1 MRPSPSKRAEPAFT
15 SAEAGE
21 TSSSR
26 SRGRSRAISD
36 MPKQAE
42 PAFTSAEVRETSSS
56 RSRGRSRAISDM
68 PKQAEPAF
76 TSAEVRETSGS
87 RSRGRS
93 RAISNA
99 PNKRQPYGKLLAASG
114 ILLAVVLVSALMTT
128 FLQAPNLDA
137 LADATA
143 VPSVEPTPSPEPTI
157 TPTPAVYAPFGAQ
170 YGYGGANLIPDT
182 PTPNPA
188 TSMPTAAPTD
198 TPAPT
203 AVPTRTL
210 KKNSTGED
218 VKKLQQALIDLG
230 YLADAADG
238 TFGANTQE
246 AVTRFQA
253 VNGLSAD
260 GLAGAKTQALLYSG
274 NALSADQAPKP
285 DFLILVN
292 RQHKLGKNDAP
303 TDLVTIE
310 NVLSADIVKVK
321 YSGTKADRTATEALG
336 QMLSAAI
343 ADGVSNFQ
351 ISSAYRT
358 YSEQQKLVDNSVA
371 KYRKNNPDWSRDRCL
386 SATYNTVAPAGTSEH
401 QTGLAFDITVPGVSF
416 TGTQQQ
422 KWLHAHCAEYGFIV
436 RFTAEKQKLTGFVAE
451 SWHFRYVG
459 QEAAAVITQNG
470 WCLEEYVEKMG
481 L

>member
-15 SAEAGE
+15 SAEAC
-21 TSSSR
+21 
-26 SRGRSRAISD
+26 
-36 MPKQAE
+36 K
-42 PAFTSAEVRETSSS
+42 TSSS

-93 RAISNA
+93 RAISDMPKQAEPAFTSAEVRETSGSRSRGRSRAISNV
-99 PNKRQPYGKLLAASG
+99 PNRQPYGKLLAASG

-143 VPSVEPTPSPEPTI
+143 VPSVEPTPNPEPTI

-182 PTPNPA
+182 PTPNPL
-188 TSMPTAAPTD
+188 TPVPTAAPTD

-253 VNGLSAD
+253 VNRLSAD
-260 GLAGAKTQALLYSG
+260 GLAGAKTQELLYSG
-274 NALSADQAPKP
+274 SALSADQAPKP

-343 ADGVSNFQ
+343 ADGISNFQ

-459 QEAAAVITQNG
+459 QAAAAVITQNG

>member
-1 MRPSPSKRAEPAFT
+1 MRKKTASPQPF
-15 SAEAGE
+15 
-21 TSSSR
+21 
-26 SRGRSRAISD
+26 GRLI
-36 MPKQAE
+36 
-42 PAFTSAEVRETSSS
+42 
-56 RSRGRSRAISDM
+56 
-68 PKQAEPAF
+68 
-76 TSAEVRETSGS
+76 
-87 RSRGRS
+87 
-93 RAISNA
+93 
-99 PNKRQPYGKLLAASG
+99 AACG

-128 FLQAPNLDA
+128 FLQKPNLDA
-137 LADATA
+137 LADNTATA
-143 VPSVEPTPSPEPTI
+143 TPEIDPTPTPEPTV

-170 YGYGGANLIPDT
+170 YGYGGANLIPET
-182 PTPNPA
+182 PTPDPA
-188 TSMPTAAPTD
+188 SITPVPTAAPTD

-203 AVPTRTL
+203 TTPMRTL
-210 KKNSTGED
+210 KKNFTGED

-230 YLADAADG
+230 YLNDAADG
-238 TFGANTQE
+238 TFGSNTQE
-246 AVTRFQA
+246 AVIRFQA

-260 GLAGAKTQALLYSG
+260 GLAGVKTQELLYSG

-310 NVLSADIVKVK
+310 SMLSADIVKVK

-343 ADGVSNFQ
+343 ANGISDFQ

-371 KYRKNNPDWSRDRCL
+371 KYQKNNPDWSRDRCL

-416 TGTQQQ
+416 TGTKQQ
-422 KWLHAHCAEYGFIV
+422 KWLHEHCAEYGFVV
-436 RFTAEKQKLTGFVAE
+436 RFTADKQKLTGFVAE

-459 QEAAAVITQNG
+459 VEAAQTMTQNQ